1 VKRIYAILSILNL
14 AMALTAK
21 RTAAGRSS
29 WLEATSEVRVPINPC
44 PARWVVPGGK
54 SELWPDI
61 SCALAKMAIE
71 EVKMKAAVT
80 SDLAISS
87 SC

>member
-1 VKRIYAILSILNL
+1 
-14 AMALTAK
+14 M
-21 RTAAGRSS
+21 
-29 WLEATSEVRVPINPC
+29 NPC

-54 SELWPDI
+54 SELCPDN
-61 SCALAKMAIE
+61 SCALAKMAME

-87 SC
+87 SFLSVWVQISAALRGPTYQ